1 VARPLGSHASG
12 RESVGEHA
20 VEVSGLTVY
29 YNPQRPALED
39 ANFSIPKGAMVG
51 ILGPNG
57 GGKSTLL
64 KAILGLAP
72 AGHGAA
78 RILGAPVG
86 RRVRSLVGY
95 VPQGEDVDWKFP
107 VSAFDVAMMGRAP
120 ALGLLGRPRSR
131 DRELAR
137 EALKTVEMEKHEGS
151 LVGELSGG
159 QQQRVFLARALAQE
173 AEVLLLDE
181 PVSGVD
187 APSQGEIFDLLH
199 RLQGE
204 GKTAILTSHDI
215 SFVAERCDLALLLNQ
230 RVMAFGE
237 PGEIFSRE
245 LLSKTYGT
253 DVPTG
258 EGG

>member
-1 VARPLGSHASG
+1 MARPLGKRPSS
-12 RESVGEHA
+12 ETPTGEYA
-20 VEVSGLTVY
+20 VEVGDLTVA
-29 YNPQRPALED
+29 YNPQRPALEE
-39 ANFSIPKGAMVG
+39 ATFSIPRGAMVG

-64 KAILGLAP
+64 KAILGLVP
-72 AGHGAA
+72 TGRGEA
-78 RILGAPVG
+78 RILGSPVG
-86 RRVRSLVGY
+86 RRVRALVGY
-95 VPQGEDVDWKFP
+95 VPQSEDVDWKFP
-107 VSAFDVAMMGRAP
+107 VSAFDVAMMGRVP
-120 ALGLLGRPRSR
+120 SMGLLRRPRAR

-137 EALKTVEMEKHEGS
+137 QALKTVGMEKHAGS

-187 APSQGEIFDLLH
+187 APSQDEIFDLLH

-204 GKTAILTSHDI
+204 GKTALLTSHDI
-215 SFVAERCDLALLLNQ
+215 SFVGERCDLALLLNQ
-230 RVMAFGE
+230 QVVALGK
-237 PGEIFSRE
+237 PGEVLTRE
-245 LLSKTYGT
+245 LLSQTYGT
-253 DVPTG
+253 DVSG